1 MAAWLRAGARRRRLK
16 RVELPGPYIELAG
29 RGISLSA
36 RGSCSSSSLPRA
48 TTSLARSR
56 QGLVAV
62 TAGGRS
68 AGVINVTGQKPEND
82 VSSQT
87 SRPLDALLQNSAPVS
102 AGAFLTCGRARRQAP
117 NSLLIA
123 DAPREGPLGQPG
135 GPFTGTRDH
144 DAQKDPAPAPLHAH
158 ASRRADAAL
167 LGRDV

>member
-48 TTSLARSR
+48 TTSLARR
-56 QGLVAV
+56 QARPRRSD
-62 TAGGRS
+62 GRGPLGRCDQCHRPK
-68 AGVINVTGQKPEND
+68 AKERRKLTD
-82 VSSQT
+82 VQT
-87 SRPLDALLQNSAPVS
+87 SGCFTPELGPGLGR
-102 AGAFLTCGRARRQAP
+102 AFLTCGRARRQAP